1 MLKFTRNKLISVL
14 RKSEDILSIHGV
26 MEDDIYGMEIDLDLG
41 LSNLEIRAIQ
51 GHWNRMENLD
61 CPRATEYL
69 QEAVGYRL
77 DEDVTQKIQKIIGRK
92 ACRHFADLI
101 LECFDAA
108 RDTVGLIQQDLEAHG
123 PEMELVEYFGSTGST
138 DKLKPVTFAIAE
150 RRPGTCRGVSDGMLI
165 DLHVHSYPA
174 SPCCSASVE
183 QIIEAAQEIGLDG
196 ICLTDHNHLWD
207 AQEIE
212 DLRQKHGFLI
222 LRGNEITTDQ
232 GDILV
237 LGLEENVKGVIPF
250 ASLREMVV
258 KAGGFMIA
266 AHPFRGFLTFG
277 VGYLGLTPKKA
288 SERPIFRGVD
298 AVEVLNSRVSEKEN
312 KFAAHVAQ
320 NLGLHLTGGSDA
332 HRPEEVGLYATLFID
347 PVQNESDLITALKN
361 GRFSPV
367 IFRAHQGSQAAGK

>member
-1 MLKFTRNKLISVL
+1 MLKFTRHKLTSVL
-14 RKSEDILSIHGV
+14 RKSEDILSVHGV

-41 LSNLEIRAIQ
+41 LSNMEIRSIQ
-51 GHWNRMENLD
+51 GLWNRMENSD
-61 CPRATEYL
+61 CPRALPFL
-69 QEAVGYRL
+69 QGAVGYRI
-77 DEDVTQKIQKIIGRK
+77 DQEDVSQKIQKIIGRT

-108 RDTVGLIQQDLEAHG
+108 RDAVKLIQENAQAQGPDMEIDDYFGTASG
-123 PEMELVEYFGSTGST
+123 PEKAEPTVFISVEERKRGTGKETS
-138 DKLKPVTFAIAE
+138 
-150 RRPGTCRGVSDGMLI
+150 RGTLI

-174 SPCCSASVE
+174 SPCSAASVE
-183 QIIEAAQEIGLDG
+183 QLIEEARAIGLDG

-207 AQEIE
+207 PREVE
-212 DLRQKHGFLI
+212 DWRQKHGFLI

-237 LGLEENVKGVIPF
+237 LGLEENVQGVI
-250 ASLREMVV
+250 ALRNLRERV
-258 KAGGFMIA
+258 AAAGFMIA

-312 KFAAHVAQ
+312 RFAARVAD
-320 NLGLHLTGGSDA
+320 NLGLPMTGGSDA
-332 HRPEEVGLYATLFID
+332 HKPHEVGLYATLFLD
-347 PVQNESDLITALKN
+347 PIRNEKDLIAALKR

-367 IFRAHQGSQAAGK
+367 AFRKQ